1 MAQTPSAQVSSPAL
15 LPAASPWTWWS
26 RLFVAGRLAIA
37 PSRVLTA
44 FFLIV
49 MLGAVIRVPDLFA
62 TGDTLGMRELPSTL
76 VAARADLMQDQLS
89 DHRFLAAARTLVAT
103 PVALA
108 RTYPLHSLAMLLPI
122 CLLWGL
128 LGGCIARGASVEF
141 ATGVR
146 QTWSRS
152 MGQSISRWHSLTMVT
167 FGPLLLAGLLLATLP
182 AIGWL
187 LDVRFAQY
195 AAGAL
200 YVVPLLLAFLATGLV
215 LLVLISLPMLVS
227 GVMSEG
233 GQALEACQRAF
244 AYVLA
249 QPLRLLVAM
258 LALGAVGVAMLALIS
273 LLTQLALSTSAYF
286 TTLWVSDSAAD
297 LLRAQA
303 LTGREPSFSS
313 APDAL
318 ATTGMLVGFWSKVA
332 AMLAPSV
339 LISFVFTA
347 GSVLYLSMRQAVDGQ
362 HPRDVWDPTQGP
374 RLLLPATTD
383 VDVASEDES

>member
-1 MAQTPSAQVSSPAL
+1 
-15 LPAASPWTWWS
+15 
-26 RLFVAGRLAIA
+26 
-37 PSRVLTA
+37 
-44 FFLIV
+44 

-62 TGDTLGMRELPSTL
+62 NGDTLGMRELPSTL